1 MSDHALSSR
10 FHAAHSIAIA
20 CGDLAARHAADLAGL
35 GITMKG
41 DQDWLT
47 IADGAV
53 ETLFRK
59 LIAEAFPGDA
69 VMGEEQGGGEGVPDN
84 LWIIDPI
91 DGTANFA
98 RGDRN
103 WCVSIGFLHKGQ
115 PEIGVIQAPA
125 LGETYLAMRGHGATL
140 NGKPIRCAATNDM
153 RTASVEC
160 GWSKRRPLEDYLG
173 MVERCFRQ
181 GAAVKRAAS
190 GAMGLAHVAVAR
202 TDAYAE
208 QHINAWDV
216 AAGVVIAAEAGALVN
231 DFFSGD
237 WAQSGNPILAVTPA
251 SPRRWR
257 RPPGSLSAESRAKA
271 TIDVGVMGLSKVIT
285 RIAGWEITR
294 INQGE
299 TP

>member
-1 MSDHALSSR
+1 MADPELSRR
-10 FHAAHSIAIA
+10 FHAAHAIALA
-20 CGDLAARHAADLAGL
+20 CGDLAMRHAADLAGL
-35 GITMKG
+35 GVTMKG

-53 ETLFRK
+53 ETLFRR
-59 LIAEAFPGDA
+59 LIAESFPEDA
-69 VMGEEQGGGEGVPDN
+69 VMGEEQGGGESVPDR

-103 WCVSIGFLHKGQ
+103 WCVSIGYLHEGA

-125 LGETYLAMRGHGATL
+125 LGETYLARRGHGATL
-140 NGKPIRCAATNDM
+140 NGRAIRSAATTDM
-153 RTASVEC
+153 KTASVEC

-173 MVERCFRQ
+173 MVERCFRG
-181 GAAVKRAAS
+181 GAAVKRSAS
-190 GAMGLAHVAVAR
+190 GAMGLAHVACGR

-231 DFFSGD
+231 DFFAGD
-237 WAQSGNPILAVTPA
+237 WAKNGNPVLAVTPGIA
-251 SPRRWR
+251 
-257 RPPGSLSAESRAKA
+257 AAMARA
-271 TIDVGVMGLSKVIT
+271 TGIGL
-285 RIAGWEITR
+285 G
-294 INQGE
+294 
-299 TP
+299 

>member
-1 MSDHALSSR
+1 MSDHELSRR
-10 FHAAHSIAIA
+10 FHAAHAIALA
-20 CGDLAARHAADLAGL
+20 CGDLGARHAADLAGL

-53 ETLFRK
+53 ETLFRE
-59 LIAEAFPGDA
+59 LIAESFPEDA
-69 VMGEEQGGGEGVPDN
+69 VMGEEQGGGDGVPDR

-103 WCVSIGFLHKGQ
+103 WCVSIGFLHKGV
-115 PEIGVIQAPA
+115 PEIGVIRAPA
-125 LGETYLAMRGHGATL
+125 LDETYLARRGRGATL
-140 NGKPIRCAATNDM
+140 NGKPIRCAATADM
-153 RTASVEC
+153 KTASVEC
-160 GWSKRRPLEDYLG
+160 GWSKRRPLEDYIG

-190 GAMGLAHVAVAR
+190 GAMGLAHVACAR

-231 DFFSGD
+231 DFFSGN
-237 WAQSGNPILAVTPA
+237 WAKDGNPILAVTPGVA
-251 SPRRWR
+251 TAM
-257 RPPGSLSAESRAKA
+257 AEA
-271 TIDVGVMGLSKVIT
+271 TGIRLG
-285 RIAGWEITR
+285 
-294 INQGE
+294 
-299 TP
+299 